1 MDLFKYV
8 ISTDTLTLGIFFIL
22 LSRWGFFHTGA
33 ADGNTSCPFGWGGDL
48 HLQMEVQVQFRA
60 SANRSIGNGS
70 IGKQTTENW
79 FSTIPTCDG
88 KRTKPNRVRSSRVG
102 ASSKEAI
109 SFIFLFLSPTG
120 DFGVSRQCGQK
131 KIVKYVV
138 CHRGSTLVAAIL
150 GGFGVK
156 CLNAEL
162 SSKQARLA
170 SGSLVLMNIQ
180 IKLGFSVIKPGAQ
193 TS

>member
-1 MDLFKYV
+1 M
-8 ISTDTLTLGIFFIL
+8 
-22 LSRWGFFHTGA
+22 
-33 ADGNTSCPFGWGGDL
+33 
-48 HLQMEVQVQFRA
+48 QFCA
-60 SANRSIGNGS
+60 SANGS

-102 ASSKEAI
+102 AV
-109 SFIFLFLSPTG
+109 TG

-162 SSKQARLA
+162 SSKQAWLA
-170 SGSLVLMNIQ
+170 SGSLVLMNIR
-180 IKLGFSVIKPGAQ
+180 IKLRFSMIKPGAQ

>member
-1 MDLFKYV
+1 MENEQNQTGSGQAELGLVEKRQLVSYSSSSHQQV
-8 ISTDTLTLGIFFIL
+8 TLVCHNNVAKT
-22 LSRWGFFHTGA
+22 
-33 ADGNTSCPFGWGGDL
+33 
-48 HLQMEVQVQFRA
+48 
-60 SANRSIGNGS
+60 
-70 IGKQTTENW
+70 
-79 FSTIPTCDG
+79 
-88 KRTKPNRVRSSRVG
+88 
-102 ASSKEAI
+102 
-109 SFIFLFLSPTG
+109 
-120 DFGVSRQCGQK
+120 
-131 KIVKYVV
+131 KIVKCVV

>member
-60 SANRSIGNGS
+60 SANRS